1 MLKKRS
7 FKTKTFSRWM
17 KKTGLQ
23 DTNLLEAI
31 KEMEGGLIDADL
43 GGHVYKKRVA
53 LKGLGKRSGGRTLV
67 ASKFLKR
74 WIFMYGFSKGEQA
87 NIDRDE
93 LVYLQEAAK
102 RLLNLSDDELN
113 TAVTLGELLELQD
126 YGN

>member
-53 LKGLGKRSGGRTLV
+53 LNGLGKRSGGRTLV

-74 WIFMYGFSKGEQA
+74 
-87 NIDRDE
+87 
-93 LVYLQEAAK
+93 
-102 RLLNLSDDELN
+102 
-113 TAVTLGELLELQD
+113 
-126 YGN
+126 

>member
-1 MLKKRS
+1 
-7 FKTKTFSRWM
+7 M

-53 LKGLGKRSGGRTLV
+53 LNGLGKRSGGRTLV
-67 ASKFLKR
+67 ASKFSKR

-102 RLLNLSDDELN
+102 RLLNLNDDELN

>member
-1 MLKKRS
+1 
-7 FKTKTFSRWM
+7 M
-17 KKTGLQ
+17 KKAGLQ

-102 RLLNLSDDELN
+102 RLLNLNDDELN